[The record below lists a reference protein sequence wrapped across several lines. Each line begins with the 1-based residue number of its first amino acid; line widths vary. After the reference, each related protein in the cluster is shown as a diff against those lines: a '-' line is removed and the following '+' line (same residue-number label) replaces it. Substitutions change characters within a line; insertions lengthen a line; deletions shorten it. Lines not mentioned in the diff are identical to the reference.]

1 VDVAVS
7 ESETKRMGRR
17 DRFYT
22 ILGLST
28 DASDDEV
35 KKAYRTQ
42 AMRWHPD
49 KNSVSDAPIRPLT
62 SLVGRL
68 LV

>member
-1 VDVAVS
+1 
-7 ESETKRMGRR
+7 MGRR